1 MLAASVTSGRLPEL
15 HHGGNWGCAARREPR
30 QVSGTARL
38 HAGTGVAEAP
48 RSMILAA
55 HAAKL
60 RRGVVATGLVA
71 LAAAA
76 PAPARAQGASPT
88 VTNVTATFRG
98 GPFVTLS
105 VYPGSPN
112 RIAIG
117 TADGHVTWSEDGG
130 VSSLE
135 AQVLVP
141 RKFDPVTIRGG
152 SRAPLS
158 QRGGE
163 ELDVEIAEQKQ
174 RLQQVG
180 LPDERALL
188 SFIYLLGLGL
198 PAGRIQ
204 VWMQTSDAI
213 AEMGDIAW
221 PKGDGPML
229 MATQA
234 GLLVSD
240 QSRFSWSRTMGGP
253 GYIPREG
260 DIIGLSAAIDPQNPS
275 HMLAATD
282 RGMQVSDNGGYTWSI
297 HPDADFEDSWITHIV
312 WDPEN
317 PQLVFAVTPTPSSC
331 RRTAASPSSPPSRRP
346 ARSRTSRSA
355 PRPRWSPPARASR
368 SRPARAST
376 RSCRRRTSSAPS
388 RGARAPCWPPPA
400 RRSTW
405 SRPTAASGRSS
416 RTSSTDPYLR
426 LAGGGETAWLLS
438 AQTILRIGGPL
449 DRGPGRLRGGAP
461 RMLVSA
467 VDLEQAVID
476 YTGLGG
482 PNDTRLHQRWYEKV
496 LPRVTATARGTLF
509 SGNNDRRDDIVL
521 PFQVWQTG
529 ATAYDRLYW
538 EVFANWDLR
547 ELLLGDNNV
556 SNPNLIIESQI
567 RDKRNIVLEQ
577 IRWHYREC
585 AALVAD
591 LARPPADPELE
602 LNWRMRLEE
611 HASYL
616 EWMSGRK
623 VVKRTPIEKLEYTE

>member
-1 MLAASVTSGRLPEL
+1 
-15 HHGGNWGCAARREPR
+15 
-30 QVSGTARL
+30 
-38 HAGTGVAEAP
+38 
-48 RSMILAA
+48 MILAA

-60 RRGVVATGLVA
+60 RRGVVATGFLA

-88 VTNVTATFRG
+88 ITNMTATFRG

-105 VYPGSPN
+105 VYPGSPD
-112 RIAIG
+112 RVAIG

-130 VSSLE
+130 VSAVE

-152 SRAPLS
+152 QRAIFS
-158 QRGGE
+158 QRSAD
-163 ELDVEIAEQKQ
+163 ELDEKIGVLRQ
-174 RLQQVG
+174 RLQFVG

-198 PAGRIQ
+198 PAGRTQ

-213 AEMGDIAW
+213 AETGDIAW

-240 QSRFSWSRTMGGP
+240 QSRFSWSRTLGGP

-282 RGMQVSDNGGYTWSI
+282 RGMQVSDNGGYTWAI
-297 HPDADFEDSWITHIV
+297 HPDSDFEDSWITHIV

-317 PQLVFAVTPTPSSC
+317 PQLVFAVSSDTILLSQDGGVTFEPSFS
-331 RRTAASPSSPPSRRP
+331 
-346 ARSRTSRSA
+346 
-355 PRPRWSPPARASR
+355 
-368 SRPARAST
+368 
-376 RSCRRRTSSAPS
+376 
-388 RGARAPCWPPPA
+388 
-400 RRSTW
+400 
-405 SRPTAASGRSS
+405 ASGEIKDLALSAEAAVVATSEGIQVATSEGINTLMPEKDVIGAIPWREGTLLAATSEALYLVS
-416 RTSSTDPYLR
+416 ADGSFREILSTSSTDPYLR

-449 DRGPGRLRGGAP
+449 TRGPGRLRGAAP

-467 VDLEQAVID
+467 IDLEKAVID

-482 PNDTRLHQRWYEKV
+482 PNMTRLHQRWYDKV

-538 EVFANWDLR
+538 EVFASWDLR

-567 RDKRNIVLEQ
+567 RDKRAVVLEQ

-585 AALVAD
+585 AGLVAD
-591 LARPPADPELE
+591 LARPPDDPELE